1 MSKVLKISKT
11 RFSKI
16 AVIEFLNNKETL
28 ETLEEYKELFT
39 QLAVVLYEIDS
50 SESTE
55 ELNEKFE
62 NRKLF
67 PVFTQ
72 EHKEKLGTDMAL
84 LMNSILWMDLGLD
97 RNETAYTKD
106 DVWSNLTRFNF
117 L

>member
-1 MSKVLKISKT
+1 MSRILKISKT

-16 AVIEFLNNKETL
+16 AITEFLNNKENL

-39 QLAVVLYEIDS
+39 QMAVVLYEIDS

-67 PVFTQ
+67 PVCTQ
-72 EHKEKLGTDMAL
+72 EHKKKLGTDMSL
-84 LMNSILWMDLGLD
+84 LTNSILWLELGLD

-106 DVWSNLTRFNF
+106 DVWHNLTRFNF